1 MTDTLIKAEKM
12 SKIFHLPAE
21 DIYATCEIDMD
32 IRQGEFIAIMGP
44 SGSGKTTL
52 LDIFGCLSKISSGRL
67 EILGKDVSNMDEN
80 SLVLI
85 RRKNIGFVFQD
96 FLLIP
101 TLSALENVELPLL
114 FNKMLVEHGKATG
127 LLEKVGLAHR
137 INHLPKQ
144 MSGGERQRVAVAR
157 ALVTS
162 PKIIFADEPTG
173 NLDTKSGDQICGIL
187 KELNKKDGLTIV
199 LTTHNN
205 KLGSQADRIVYLKDG
220 RVVSKEESS
229 LYA

>member
-12 SKIFHLPAE
+12 SKVFHLPAE
-21 DIYATCEIDMD
+21 DIYAIREIDMD
-32 IRQGEFIAIMGP
+32 IRQGEFVAIMGP

-52 LDIFGCLSKISSGRL
+52 LDIFGCLSKISGGRL
-67 EILGKDVSNMDEN
+67 EILGKDVSHMDEN
-80 SLVLI
+80 SLVMI
-85 RRKNIGFVFQD
+85 RRRNIGFVFQD

-101 TLSALENVELPLL
+101 TLTALENVELPLL
-114 FNKMLVEHGKATG
+114 FNRMPAEHDKAKG

-144 MSGGERQRVAVAR
+144 LSGGERQRVAIAR

-173 NLDTKSGDQICGIL
+173 NLDTKSGEQICGIL
-187 KELNKKDGLTIV
+187 KELNQKDGLTIV

-205 KLGSQADRIVYLKDG
+205 KLGSQADRIIYLKDG

-229 LYA
+229 LYV